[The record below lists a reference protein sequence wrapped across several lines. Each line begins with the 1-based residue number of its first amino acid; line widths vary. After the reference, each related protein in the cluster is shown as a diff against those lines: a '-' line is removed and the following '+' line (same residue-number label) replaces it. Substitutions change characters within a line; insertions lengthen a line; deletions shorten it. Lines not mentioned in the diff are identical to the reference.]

1 MWTNW
6 EEKADP
12 NATIP
17 RHLLWDV
24 NLKEF
29 DWEKGKS
36 IVVQRVIEY
45 GNPEDYYTLF
55 RMYGG
60 IEGVREIIK
69 NIKQFNYPQDISF
82 VCMVFDLKKEEM
94 VCYKQKHRATRLSS
108 QHFRDMIKFENK
120 IFKTTSI

>member
-17 RHLLWDV
+17 RHLLWDM
-24 NLKEF
+24 KYDEF

-36 IVVQRVIEY
+36 LVVARVIER
-45 GNPEDYYTLF
+45 GDEQDFYTIF

-60 IEGVREIIK
+60 VEGVREIAR
-69 NIKQFNYPQDISF
+69 NIKHFRFPWDPPF
-82 VCMVFDLKKEEM
+82 VEMVFDIKKEDM
-94 VCYKQKHRATRLSS
+94 VCYERKRLREQLLNS
-108 QHFRDMIKFENK
+108 
-120 IFKTTSI
+120 

>member
-17 RHLLWDV
+17 QQLLWDV
-24 NLKEF
+24 NLKDF
-29 DWEKGKS
+29 DWKKGRS

-60 IEGVREIIK
+60 VEGVREIAK
-69 NIKQFNYPQDISF
+69 NIKHFRWPQDAALTSMI
-82 VCMVFDLKKEEM
+82 FDINKEDM
-94 VCYKQKHRATRLSS
+94 VCYERKRLREQLLNS
-108 QHFRDMIKFENK
+108 
-120 IFKTTSI
+120 